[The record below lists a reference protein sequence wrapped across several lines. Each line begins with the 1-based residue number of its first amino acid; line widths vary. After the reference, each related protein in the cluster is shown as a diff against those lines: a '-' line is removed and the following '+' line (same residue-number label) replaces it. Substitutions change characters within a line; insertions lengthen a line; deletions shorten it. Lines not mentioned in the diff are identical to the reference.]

1 MKYIKEKIAYLKGFA
16 DGVKLGEQS
25 DEGKALIKVME
36 ILGDVTDA
44 LEGLARA
51 QSEMEDYV
59 EAIDEDLDD
68 LEEFV
73 MDLALDDEDWD
84 DLFDDDDFDDDDDDL
99 YEVICPEC
107 GEEYYTDF
115 ESFEDNDVYCPFCE
129 AHFELGEDVLQKLT
143 AGEDLDED
151 DCPCCHHHEDE
162 EE

>member
-1 MKYIKEKIAYLKGFA
+1 MKYIKEKIAYLKGLS
-16 DGVKLGEQS
+16 DGMKLGEQS
-25 DEGKALIKVME
+25 DEGKALVKVYE
-36 ILGDVTDA
+36 ILEDITDA

-73 MDLALDDEDWD
+73 MDFDLDDEDID
-84 DLFDDDDFDDDDDDL
+84 ELLDDDL
-99 YEVICPEC
+99 YEVVCPEC

-129 AHFELGEDVLQKLT
+129 AHFELEDDVLQKLT
-143 AGEDLDED
+143 AGEDLEEEE
-151 DCPCCHHHEDE
+151 CACCHHQDE
-162 EE
+162 